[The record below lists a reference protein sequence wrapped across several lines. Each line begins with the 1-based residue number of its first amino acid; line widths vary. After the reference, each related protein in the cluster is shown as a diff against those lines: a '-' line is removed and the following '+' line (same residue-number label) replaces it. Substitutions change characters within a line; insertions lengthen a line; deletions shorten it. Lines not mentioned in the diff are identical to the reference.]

1 MLAGGIRSCKDTVR
15 TVDREASV
23 AAEPAVRVLIN
34 TTNQTHQEKKKS
46 LNWAITS
53 IRLSCGHVY
62 GAFSQL
68 MTEVGGWSPL
78 WLLPPQGK
86 WSWVVKKS
94 KLSTRNKPVGS
105 ICHRFLPLLLHEV
118 LPWLWSG
125 RGVYHTMKV
134 NQNICS
140 PSTEKVEAGR
150 SRVQGQSQLHSK
162 MKARL
167 GNKNLCV
174 KRADNWTQWNE
185 GASLNSETELGT
197 ISLAGR
203 KNHLYLK
210 KKKHLNARC
219 RQQTPDRGRTSLS
232 TPSTPVLARSAH
244 NSVPTQHSMRT
255 PVRATSAIGM
265 LRKTK
270 SLEIPA
276 ARP

>member
-1 MLAGGIRSCKDTVR
+1 
-15 TVDREASV
+15 
-23 AAEPAVRVLIN
+23 
-34 TTNQTHQEKKKS
+34 
-46 LNWAITS
+46 
-53 IRLSCGHVY
+53 
-62 GAFSQL
+62 

-86 WSWVVKKS
+86 WSWVVKKANWAPGTS
-94 KLSTRNKPVGS
+94 QWAAFVTGSFLCSSLRFCPGCDQECKSNKPFPPQVA
-105 ICHRFLPLLLHEV
+105 F
-118 LPWLWSG
+118 G

-210 KKKHLNARC
+210 KKKTFKCQMQATNP
-219 RQQTPDRGRTSLS
+219 RQGK
-232 TPSTPVLARSAH
+232 
-244 NSVPTQHSMRT
+244 N
-255 PVRATSAIGM
+255 
-265 LRKTK
+265 
-270 SLEIPA
+270 IP
-276 ARP
+276 